1 MNIEIVDMN
10 LFTVG
15 MATMQLNSTTIL
27 SPALTSLNQF
37 FSQMVA
43 AIPRVISAAIILLI
57 GYIIGRAV
65 GWVISK
71 ILTKMNFKNTIDKT
85 GLGQAVSRS
94 GWSMIKIMSTAI
106 RWFIYIFF
114 ITAAVNALQFTQ
126 IAQALTSIW
135 LWIPN
140 LVAFIIILA
149 IGSIIAEFVGN
160 WAKNELPARGV
171 PGGKAIGLGAKGIL
185 YAIVF
190 VTAIT
195 QLQIGAGILNM
206 VIAALVWGLAGALAI
221 GLGVGL
227 AYGLKDVIPSLVQG
241 STNIESTLKPGQ
253 KIRFDGHSG
262 TIKQA
267 GAFRIIMDNDK
278 GETVVLPTKSIA
290 DKEII
295 IESGPQ
301 PEIPEKKV
309 QRMVEGIDKQ
319 SEAIVKN
326 IGGMDSNDSS
336 DKIDSERHIPT
347 VDSDS
352 VNKAVE
358 RSRIDKNFISNAVE
372 QLGGLKFPAYGS
384 QIIDYLRKNS
394 ADDEVLA
401 LYLSL
406 NDTMLYRDQYQI
418 TKAFEQNNPSTKQE
432 NQITDQTR
440 TNLDVPKV
448 DPTHKR
454 KDYPEVP
461 ATATKEYICDL
472 CGKTYQTPDDLV
484 HHQEFESKGRSKSR
498 NANI

>member
-1 MNIEIVDMN
+1 VETIDLNTISIA
-10 LFTVG
+10 L
-15 MATMQLNSTTIL
+15 ATMQLNSTTVL

-37 FSQMVA
+37 FGQVVA
-43 AIPRVISAAIILLI
+43 AIPRVISAAIILLV

-71 ILTKMNFKNTIDKT
+71 ILTKMNFENSMERT
-85 GLGQAVSRS
+85 GLGQAISRS
-94 GWSMIKIMSTAI
+94 GWTMTKIISTAI

-126 IAQALTSIW
+126 LAQALTSIW

-140 LVAFIIILA
+140 LVAFIIILV

-206 VIAALVWGLAGALAI
+206 VISALVWGLAGALAI

-227 AYGLKDVIPSLVQG
+227 AYGLKDVLPSLVQG

-267 GAFRIIMDNDK
+267 GAFHIIMDNDK
-278 GETVVLPTKSIA
+278 GETVVLPTKLIA
-290 DKEII
+290 DKQIT

-309 QRMVEGIDKQ
+309 ERMTEGVDK
-319 SEAIVKN
+319 
-326 IGGMDSNDSS
+326 
-336 DKIDSERHIPT
+336 DSER
-347 VDSDS
+347 
-352 VNKAVE
+352 
-358 RSRIDKNFISNAVE
+358 
-372 QLGGLKFPAYGS
+372 
-384 QIIDYLRKNS
+384 
-394 ADDEVLA
+394 
-401 LYLSL
+401 
-406 NDTMLYRDQYQI
+406 
-418 TKAFEQNNPSTKQE
+418 KQ
-432 NQITDQTR
+432 
-440 TNLDVPKV
+440 
-448 DPTHKR
+448 
-454 KDYPEVP
+454 
-461 ATATKEYICDL
+461 
-472 CGKTYQTPDDLV
+472 
-484 HHQEFESKGRSKSR
+484 
-498 NANI
+498 

>member
-1 MNIEIVDMN
+1 MNVEIVDIN
-10 LFTVG
+10 VLATG
-15 MATMQLNSTTIL
+15 LATMQLNSTTIL

-37 FSQMVA
+37 FAQVVA

-71 ILTKMNFKNTIDKT
+71 ILTKMNFENTIDKT

-94 GWSMIKIMSTAI
+94 GWNMTKIISTAV

-126 IAQALTSIW
+126 LGQALTSIW

-140 LVAFIIILA
+140 LVAFIVILV

-206 VIAALVWGLAGALAI
+206 VIAALVWGMAGALAI

-227 AYGLKDVIPSLVQG
+227 AYGLKDVIPSLIHG
-241 STNIESTLKPGQ
+241 STNIESTLKKGQ

-267 GAFRIIMDNDK
+267 GAFHIIMDNDK

-301 PEIPEKKV
+301 PETPEKKIE
-309 QRMVEGIDKQ
+309 RLAEETEKQ
-319 SEAIVKN
+319 S
-326 IGGMDSNDSS
+326 
-336 DKIDSERHIPT
+336 
-347 VDSDS
+347 
-352 VNKAVE
+352 
-358 RSRIDKNFISNAVE
+358 
-372 QLGGLKFPAYGS
+372 GLK
-384 QIIDYLRKNS
+384 
-394 ADDEVLA
+394 
-401 LYLSL
+401 
-406 NDTMLYRDQYQI
+406 
-418 TKAFEQNNPSTKQE
+418 
-432 NQITDQTR
+432 
-440 TNLDVPKV
+440 
-448 DPTHKR
+448 
-454 KDYPEVP
+454 
-461 ATATKEYICDL
+461 
-472 CGKTYQTPDDLV
+472 
-484 HHQEFESKGRSKSR
+484 
-498 NANI
+498 